1 MGAGEGVRGGDGG
14 GWGRE
19 QGGPGTPFSGRSLLR
34 GVPTVPPKFSMGCVS
49 ID

>member
-14 GWGRE
+14 GRGRGR
-19 QGGPGTPFSGRSLLR
+19 GGPGPPFSGRSLLR
-34 GVPTVPPKFSMGCVS
+34 GEPTVRPKLSMGCAL